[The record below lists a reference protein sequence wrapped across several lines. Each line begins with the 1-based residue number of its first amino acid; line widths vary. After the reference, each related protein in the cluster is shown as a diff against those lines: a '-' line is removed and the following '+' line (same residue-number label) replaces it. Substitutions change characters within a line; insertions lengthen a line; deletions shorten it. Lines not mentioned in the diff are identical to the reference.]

1 MLSDGSLRQTCS
13 MLTASSV
20 EESRADIRSAAYRR
34 KVGPGALR
42 TWFNIA
48 RAWRLT
54 DRDAATLLGTGL
66 STYRR
71 WKRNPQV
78 TLDVG
83 QMERLSLLL
92 GIYKDLEILLPRPD
106 AADSWVRRENHNPL
120 FGGRTPLD
128 RMLGGLT
135 QDLVVVRRHLD
146 AERGGWA

>member
-1 MLSDGSLRQTCS
+1 
-13 MLTASSV
+13 MLTAPSV
-20 EESRADIRSAAYRR
+20 EESRADIRNSAYRR
-34 KVGPGALR
+34 RVGPGALR

-48 RAWRLT
+48 SAWRLT
-54 DRDAATLLGTGL
+54 DREAATLLGTGL

-106 AADSWVRRENHNPL
+106 AADSWVRRENQNPL
-120 FGGRTPLD
+120 FGGRSPLN

-135 QDLVVVRRHLD
+135 QDLVMVRRHLD